1 MVVEQRSEVGMQV
14 RSGVAPVLKR
24 VDVRGTVAG
33 LLLELNVEQHFH
45 NASQQNV
52 EVVYTFPLPYG
63 AVLLEMACTL
73 GERVLSGEVLAA
85 QQGEQRYED
94 ALEQGDTPVMVQTAG
109 AGHSTLNIGNLQ
121 AGESCVVRYRYA
133 QLLSYV
139 QGQIRIAIPTVIA
152 PRYGNPA
159 SAGLLPHQYPGHD
172 VLAEYPCS
180 LQLQLQGA
188 LQSGAVSSP
197 SHALSVRMADGSLQ
211 LSLDKSAR
219 MDRDLVVL
227 IDGLQG
233 QSLAVCGK
241 DEVSGEQVVL
251 ASLCTDAAGT
261 VGEQPLA
268 MKVLVDCSGS
278 MAGDSMHST
287 QRALLDI
294 LAQLQ
299 PHDSLSLSRF
309 GSTVEHHN
317 AGIHAASEEVLAS
330 ARSWVKALA
339 ADLGGTE
346 LKQALSSTYR
356 IVGEA
361 DVLLLTDGQIADVE
375 ALIEQAR
382 VGRHRIFVVAIGVA
396 PAGNLLQRL
405 GEETGGACE
414 FVSLR
419 DDVRAAIVRTFH
431 RMRQPPVQQL
441 ALDWQAETSWQ
452 LAPRKVLFA
461 QETTHALASFA
472 GQLPEVAR
480 LAWQR
485 AGQPGELTLA
495 LGSQMPQLAGDTLA
509 RVAASMR
516 LSGLDTEQ
524 QLAMALAYR
533 LLTDGTRLV
542 LVHERAEGELAG
554 TPAALHQVPQM
565 LAAGWGGTAR
575 VAPPMPAVF
584 RRDISASV
592 VACRENVMEQYDIPA
607 FLRKG
612 RNGVRDIAQERQVE
626 RDAVQKFIDKLARYW
641 NAGQADSLIPAT
653 LAEWSES
660 LSESLNRMLMDLLH
674 DGADERQIIAAFLS
688 VVADIAAQQGYEPAL
703 CNWIEQQT
711 AATTRQLETQISDQL
726 TELTDWSVTRGLSLP
741 LRLARQLRHGRPPRR
756 FVEIGFLKA
765 GAD

>member
-1 MVVEQRSEVGMQV
+1 MVVEQRSVVGMQV
-14 RSGVAPVLKR
+14 RSGMAPVLQR

-73 GERVLSGEVLAA
+73 GERLLSGEVLAA
-85 QQGEQRYED
+85 AQGEQRYED

-139 QGQIRIAIPTVIA
+139 QDQIRIAIPTVIA

-172 VLAEYPCS
+172 VLADYPCT

-261 VGEQPLA
+261 VDEQPLA

-317 AGIHAASEEVLAS
+317 AGIHAVSEEVLAS

-346 LKQALSSTYR
+346 LKLALSSTYR

-361 DVLLLTDGQIADVE
+361 DVLLLTDGQIADVA

-405 GEETGGACE
+405 AEETGGACE

-441 ALDWQAETSWQ
+441 ALDWQAESSWQ

-472 GQLPEVAR
+472 GVLPEVAR

-542 LVHERAEGELAG
+542 LVHERAEGEQAS

-565 LAAGWGGTAR
+565 LAAGWGGSATLLMTATDIQHAR
-575 VAPPMPAVF
+575 SLHAPTVW
-584 RRDISASV
+584 RRDSSSMAD
-592 VACRENVMEQYDIPA
+592 AYDIPA
-607 FLRKG
+607 FLRLDKAATANTADILQAFVRQTY
-612 RNGVRDIAQERQVE
+612 RNWRTKKQELILVE
-626 RDAVQKFIDKLARYW
+626 RLERWSDVLPVAVYEMLSVMIED
-641 NAGQADSLIPAT
+641 G
-653 LAEWSES
+653 EEES
-660 LSESLNRMLMDLLH
+660 
-674 DGADERQIIAAFLS
+674 QVIAAFLA
-688 VVADIAAQQGYEPAL
+688 VIGDIARQQG
-703 CNWIEQQT
+703 CEQAFCRWMELQAP
-711 AATTRQLETQISDQL
+711 AATLDLQAHISNAL
-726 TELTDWSVTRGLSLP
+726 TKFTGWSVTRGLPLP
-741 LRLARQLRHGRPPRR
+741 MRVLRRLRRSRPPKQYST
-756 FVEIGFLKA
+756 EAFLSKLY
-765 GAD
+765 D